1 MLTDKERGKRVR
13 EKFEAQ
19 QKKDYIQEQINEVQE
34 RVDKVEKSNANLQKE
49 RSEHKSNPISRRGG
63 NPSEHP
69 FRIYPIRKKK
79 TGYGKN

>member
-1 MLTDKERGKRVR
+1 MITDKERGKRVK

-19 QKKDYIQEQINEVQE
+19 QKKDYLQEQLNEMTE
-34 RVDKVEKSNANLQKE
+34 RVNTIERSNANLQKE
-49 RSEHKSNPISRRGG
+49 RSEYKSRAISKRGG